1 MDKNEETKY
10 HHFIR
15 VSMDKNEEKK
25 YDQFMTRTRN
35 VHYVPKSANK
45 TRHAYVV
52 HANTCVYFL
61 PGVKQQM
68 SYWAGPTFTAPSPL
82 YRPIHSAECVS
93 L

>member
-45 TRHAYVV
+45 TR
-52 HANTCVYFL
+52 
-61 PGVKQQM
+61 
-68 SYWAGPTFTAPSPL
+68 
-82 YRPIHSAECVS
+82 
-93 L
+93 